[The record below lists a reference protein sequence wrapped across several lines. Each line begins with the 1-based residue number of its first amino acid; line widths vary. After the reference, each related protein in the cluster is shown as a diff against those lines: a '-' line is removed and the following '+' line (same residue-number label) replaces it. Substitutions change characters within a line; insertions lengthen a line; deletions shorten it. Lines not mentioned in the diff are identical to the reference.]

1 MALIAPHPKISVAWN
16 ARGSKKMA
24 CHALSWIFCFKP
36 LKPMWAARDAEST
49 KLLLPRGSVLFCF
62 HSSCATAL
70 IWPSWKAGLPSP
82 PWGVSFPESPAPQ
95 LPPNHDSDPRI
106 EGPLFSTPQAG
117 ERFRFHTPFI
127 QMRSLANWLFLYK
140 SKYWLWMFENMAITQ
155 KSQSLS
161 KAGVTNTGWQAQTLT
176 TQNCEVWHPFPLL
189 LDYLGAHAL
198 IFLSLCSLTCKMRI
212 QIAPVP

>member
-16 ARGSKKMA
+16 TRGSQKMA

-36 LKPMWAARDAEST
+36 LRPMWIARDAEST

-70 IWPSWKAGLPSP
+70 IWPSWKAGDLLPREVCPSQKAEHPNSP
-82 PWGVSFPESPAPQ
+82 TTMTVTPGLRGHCFRLHKPGKG
-95 LPPNHDSDPRI
+95 LDS
-106 EGPLFSTPQAG
+106 
-117 ERFRFHTPFI
+117 TPFI
-127 QMRSLANWLFLYK
+127 QMRSLAKWLFLYK
-140 SKYWLWMFENMAITQ
+140 SKYWLWMFENMARTQ

-161 KAGVTNTGWQAQTLT
+161 KAGMTNTGWQAQTLT
-176 TQNCEVWHPFPLL
+176 TQTCEVWHPFPLL

-212 QIAPVP
+212 QIAPVS